1 MKKKPSLVQ
10 KIFGLLRRTRFP
22 RFLHRVGPRK
32 FSSWKLFLAV
42 LLKEKLRK
50 TYRGIVEFLPFFGM
64 KKVPHWTTL
73 QKFAAKLCASVWRRL
88 LAGSASTEDCEV
100 GAIDG
105 TGMSRTNASTYYLKR
120 IDREEPI
127 NQCVKLSL
135 YVNVKKRSILSAR
148 LRAKPR
154 HDVKDVAYLLRHTP
168 KLAFVNLLDK
178 GYDSQ
183 AVHAQFRDKGVC
195 SIIPVR
201 KGCKRGQYRR
211 EMRDCFDHAQYWQR
225 NIVESV
231 LSSVKRKYG
240 GFVRSKNF
248 VNQRSEVFAKL
259 VLYNLEL
266 LIALLRR
273 AILGAYS

>member
-1 MKKKPSLVQ
+1 MKKKQDLVQ
-10 KIFGLLRRTRFP
+10 KVYGLLRKASFPKFLRRF
-22 RFLHRVGPRK
+22 GPKK
-32 FSSWKLFLAV
+32 FSCWNLMLALF
-42 LLKEKLRK
+42 LKEKFRK
-50 TYRGIVEFLPFFGM
+50 TYRGIVEFLPFFGF
-64 KKVPHWTTL
+64 KRVPHWTTL
-73 QKFAAKLCASVWRRL
+73 QKFAAKICVSVWRHL
-88 LAGSASTEDCEV
+88 LAGSASIEDCEI

-154 HDVKDVAYLLRHTP
+154 HDVKDVAYLTKYSP

-183 AVHAQFRDKGVC
+183 AVHAHFREQGVC

-225 NIVESV
+225 NIVEAV
-231 LSSVKRKYG
+231 ISSVKRKYG
-240 GFVRSKNF
+240 GFLRSKNF

-266 LIALLRR
+266 LIALLHR
-273 AILGAYS
+273 AINRGC